1 MAVINQSSNIDF
13 QHDISMA
20 YDDPIQP
27 THYDDGDANNDDEI
41 LSTKR
46 QKLDLDTQEEKE
58 PVQHKVQAIE
68 QIRLPNPCPLPN
80 NFSMVTTK
88 AIENNTLKGN
98 VRLRMTR
105 EAAAFYYGI
114 CPKPAPT
121 EYTIMAKDKDPNKN
135 YWVS

>member
-1 MAVINQSSNIDF
+1 
-13 QHDISMA
+13 MA

-27 THYDDGDANNDDEI
+27 AHYDDDDANNDDETI
-41 LSTKR
+41 STKR
-46 QKLDLDTQEEKE
+46 QKFDLEVEKK
-58 PVQHKVQAIE
+58 HKLQAIE

-98 VRLRMTR
+98 IRLRMTR

-114 CPKPAPT
+114 CPKPTPT
-121 EYTIMAKDKDPNKN
+121 EYTIMAKTLCDNYPQLKDKDPNKN